1 MQWIDRMNDAV
12 GYIERH
18 LTDEIDYEQLA
29 RLACCSSYH
38 FQRMFA
44 YMAGVGLAE
53 YIRRRKMSLA
63 AADLQLGGAKIIDV
77 AAKYGYQSPTAFN
90 RAFQSVH
97 GVAPSALKSEGVKL
111 KSYPPITFLITIKGA
126 EEMNYRIETRPAF
139 RVVGVSQKMSNV
151 VEENFR
157 DVPLLWQR
165 VSTDGTLQ
173 KLAARM
179 SAEPKGVL
187 GVCGCGEKDQWRYY
201 IAVASNEPAGE
212 FETCI
217 VPACTWAIFPG
228 SGVCP
233 QAIQELEQR
242 IVTQWLPASGFEYAD
257 GPDIELYL
265 SPDPQHAEFEVW
277 VPVKKRN

>member
-63 AADLQLGGAKIIDV
+63 AADLQLGGVKIIDV

-165 VSTDGTLQ
+165 VRTDGTLQ

>member
-165 VSTDGTLQ
+165 VSMDGTLQ

-179 SAEPKGVL
+179 STEPKGVL

>member
-63 AADLQLGGAKIIDV
+63 AADLQLGGVKIIDV

-277 VPVKKRN
+277 VPVKKRS

>member
-126 EEMNYRIETRPAF
+126 EEMNYRIETSPAF

>member
-63 AADLQLGGAKIIDV
+63 AADLQLGGVKIIDV

-126 EEMNYRIETRPAF
+126 EEMNYRIETSPAF

-277 VPVKKRN
+277 VPVKKRS

>member
-165 VSTDGTLQ
+165 VSMDGTLQ

-179 SAEPKGVL
+179 STEPKGVL

-212 FETCI
+212 FEACI

>member
-111 KSYPPITFLITIKGA
+111 KSYTPITFLITIKGA
-126 EEMNYRIETRPAF
+126 EEMNYRIETSPAF

-233 QAIQELEQR
+233 RAIQELEQR

-277 VPVKKRN
+277 VPVKKRS

>member
-63 AADLQLGGAKIIDV
+63 AADLQLGGVKIIDV

-126 EEMNYRIETRPAF
+126 EEMNYRIETSPAF

-212 FETCI
+212 FEACI

-277 VPVKKRN
+277 VPVKKRS

>member
-63 AADLQLGGAKIIDV
+63 AADLQLGGVKIIDV

-165 VSTDGTLQ
+165 VSMDGTLQ

-179 SAEPKGVL
+179 STEPKGVL

>member
-63 AADLQLGGAKIIDV
+63 AADLQLGGVKIIDV

-126 EEMNYRIETRPAF
+126 EEMNYRIETSPAF

-179 SAEPKGVL
+179 SAEP
-187 GVCGCGEKDQWRYY
+187 
-201 IAVASNEPAGE
+201 
-212 FETCI
+212 
-217 VPACTWAIFPG
+217 
-228 SGVCP
+228 
-233 QAIQELEQR
+233 
-242 IVTQWLPASGFEYAD
+242 
-257 GPDIELYL
+257 
-265 SPDPQHAEFEVW
+265 
-277 VPVKKRN
+277 

>member
-1 MQWIDRMNDAV
+1 M
-12 GYIERH
+12 
-18 LTDEIDYEQLA
+18 
-29 RLACCSSYH
+29 
-38 FQRMFA
+38 
-44 YMAGVGLAE
+44 
-53 YIRRRKMSLA
+53 
-63 AADLQLGGAKIIDV
+63 KIIDV

-212 FETCI
+212 FEACI

-277 VPVKKRN
+277 VPVKKRS

>member
-126 EEMNYRIETRPAF
+126 EEMNYRIETSPAF

-277 VPVKKRN
+277 VPVKKRS